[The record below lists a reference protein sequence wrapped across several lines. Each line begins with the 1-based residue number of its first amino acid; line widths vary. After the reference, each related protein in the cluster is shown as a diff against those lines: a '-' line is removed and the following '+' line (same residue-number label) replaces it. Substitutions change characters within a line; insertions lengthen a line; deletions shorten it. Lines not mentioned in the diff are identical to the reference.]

1 MLEESKYI
9 PSTEVKQLS
18 AWRKQAVIKFIEKQR
33 RKKGI
38 PVLKLI
44 LFPNIGVKLNC
55 KSLAERFRNV
65 LPEKI
70 FSNNTP
76 YVKNRWRR

>member
-65 LPEKI
+65 LTEKI